1 MAYSL
6 IDSTSAGAG
15 VGANNVTTTAIDT
28 SGADL
33 LVVVASASTLS
44 ISISDSASNVWLSD
58 AEETASL
65 PDVRIWYVAS
75 GLSTSAT
82 HTFTISSSGLAPS
95 VAAFAFSGATA
106 NPSFSATNNTAA
118 SNTEVQPGAISS
130 VDGYLMVA
138 GWTTAASP
146 SGNFFIIAGGWT
158 YESVESVASQHWGLG
173 AGWVVAN
180 GTSINPVLEAANAG
194 NMSAAMQMFEVAPES
209 NPSVFRTPLFNHN
222 RRHR

>member
-1 MAYSL
+1 MAYAL

-28 SGADL
+28 RGADL

-44 ISISDSASNVWLSD
+44 ITISDSASNVWLSD
-58 AEETASL
+58 AEEAAST
-65 PDVRIWYVAS
+65 PDVRIYYVAS

-82 HTFTISSSGLAPS
+82 HTFTISTAGLAPS

-106 NPSFSATNNTAA
+106 NPSISATDNTAA
-118 SNTEVQPGAISS
+118 SNTEIQPGAIAS
-130 VDGYLMVA
+130 VDQYLMVA
-138 GWTTAASP
+138 GWTTSASP
-146 SGNFFIIAGGWT
+146 SGAFFIIAGGWT

-173 AGWVVAN
+173 AGWVVAD
-180 GTSINPVLEAANAG
+180 GSSINPVLEAGGGG
-194 NMSAAMQMFEVAPES
+194 NMSAAMQMFEVAP
-209 NPSVFRTPLFNHN
+209 PSTATAFRTPLFSHT